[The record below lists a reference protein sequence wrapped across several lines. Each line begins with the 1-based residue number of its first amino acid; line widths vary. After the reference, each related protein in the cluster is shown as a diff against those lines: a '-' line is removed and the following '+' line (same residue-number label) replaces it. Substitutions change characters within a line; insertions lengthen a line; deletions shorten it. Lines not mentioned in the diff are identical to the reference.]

1 MKYYKVPEH
10 FDGKQIYTQK
20 KDYFTLVANELIT
33 EKECKKV
40 GIENFA
46 KRHFTLVNVKKTNIY
61 FFLGARFEITNN

>member
-1 MKYYKVPEH
+1 MDYYKVPEH
-10 FDGKQIYTQK
+10 LDGKQIYTQK

-46 KRHFTLVNVKKTNIY
+46 KRHFALVNIKKNNIY
-61 FFLGARFEITNN
+61 FLFGARFEINN

>member
-1 MKYYKVPEH
+1 MEYYKVPEH

-46 KRHFTLVNVKKTNIY
+46 KRHFSLVNVKKTNIY
-61 FFLGARFEITNN
+61 FFFGARFEIINN